1 VNAYASVFSRATAR
15 TSAHLKEYE
24 LLELLL
30 SAFIP
35 RVDVKPIA
43 KDLIARFGS
52 VAGAQGA
59 LPERLMEVEDIGET
73 AASYRCAT
81 NLLTQRAAHDQ
92 VKDRPVNSNWA
103 GLLNY
108 VSLRIRHEKT
118 EQACVLYLDRNNKLI
133 TGGKAGHRA
142 RSIMRRFM
150 RARSPAARWSFPPP
164 PSSSCTTIHAAIP
177 RPRADIELTRETEKA
192 LAPPEI
198 KVHDHLV
205 VGAKETISMKAKGLI
220 CSRDER
226 LLTPRCGMPLM
237 KQLAGIVITARVRPE
252 TTGGDRPFRGSFSSQ
267 RVQKRA
273 ASGEVLWQRRL
284 QRRRAKRRLV
294 DRVLVHLD
302 IVCTS

>member
-1 VNAYASVFSRATAR
+1 
-15 TSAHLKEYE
+15 
-24 LLELLL
+24 
-30 SAFIP
+30 
-35 RVDVKPIA
+35 
-43 KDLIARFGS
+43 
-52 VAGAQGA
+52 
-59 LPERLMEVEDIGET
+59 
-73 AASYRCAT
+73 
-81 NLLTQRAAHDQ
+81 
-92 VKDRPVNSNWA
+92 
-103 GLLNY
+103 
-108 VSLRIRHEKT
+108 
-118 EQACVLYLDRNNKLI
+118 
-133 TGGKAGHRA
+133 
-142 RSIMRRFM
+142 
-150 RARSPAARWSFPPP
+150 
-164 PSSSCTTIHAAIP
+164 
-177 RPRADIELTRETEKA
+177 LTRETEKA